1 MAEYRVVIEGRF
13 IGEDLRRLTQW
24 LRDDE
29 LVGDEAHVA
38 LSSAPSSPA
47 DMGTA
52 FDAIQLTVDSG
63 FQVANLVL
71 AIAVWRGSRS
81 NPPTVAIERN
91 GTRVTVDSDDPAIVA
106 RIAAALADE

>member
-1 MAEYRVVIEGRF
+1 MVEYQVVIEGRF
-13 IGEDLRRLTQW
+13 VGEDLRRLTQW

-29 LVGDEAHVA
+29 LVGDEADVV
-38 LSSAPSSPA
+38 LSSAPSSPG
-47 DMGTA
+47 DMGAA

-71 AIAVWRGSRS
+71 AIAVWRSSRS
-81 NPPTVAIERN
+81 KPPTVAIERN
-91 GTRVTVDSDDPAIVA
+91 GTRVTVDSDDPAVVA